1 VQRLFCV
8 KYAEE
13 KMARLRSQA
22 KMGYYPTPETVLG
35 LIKKMV
41 KIEGDPS
48 QFSAMDPCCG
58 TGEFVRAMPDGVK
71 TYGIELDR
79 HRYHEAK
86 KTVGNCC
93 FGDALS
99 DLKATNNA
107 FSCLYLNPPYDWSV
121 NVSGRPER
129 MEYRFLRATLK
140 YLKHGGLLIF
150 IIPGPTLTRCAQ
162 LLSFQFKDIKV
173 FPFPEDE
180 YKAFKQVVVFGQR
193 YQGKDEA
200 AEKKLKEIGD
210 WSEWVEL
217 PFERLD
223 EASERQRF
231 SLVPSGEIKTFY
243 STRIEV
249 SELKRVVDQKGTR
262 LESLFSIEDTESINT
277 LMPLRQGHKAM
288 LLASGFMNGEFQKDG
303 AWYLVK
309 GTTKKSVII
318 DEQKHRRVETDKI
331 EIVLNALDL
340 NEEEFIDIR

>member
-1 VQRLFCV
+1 
-8 KYAEE
+8 
-13 KMARLRSQA
+13 MARLRSQA

-35 LIKKMV
+35 LIKKML
-41 KIEGDPS
+41 KIEGDS
-48 QFSAMDPCCG
+48 SRYCVLDPCCG
-58 TGEFVRAMPDGVK
+58 TGEFVRAMPQGVN

-79 HRYHEAK
+79 HRYHEAG

-93 FGDALS
+93 FGDALA

-121 NVSGRPER
+121 NESGRPER

-150 IIPGPTLTRCAQ
+150 IIPGSTLTRCAQ
-162 LLSFQFKDIKV
+162 ILSFHFKDIKV
-173 FPFPEDE
+173 YLFPEDE

-193 YQGKDEA
+193 HQGKDEA

-210 WSEWVEL
+210 WSEWVLL
-217 PFERLD
+217 PFKRLED
-223 EASERQRF
+223 ASEKERF
-231 SLVPSGEIKTFY
+231 SLVPSGEIKTFH

-303 AWYLVK
+303 RWYLVK

-318 DEQKHRRVETDKI
+318 DEQKHKRVETDKI

>member
-1 VQRLFCV
+1 
-8 KYAEE
+8 
-13 KMARLRSQA
+13 MARLRSQA
-22 KMGYYPTPETVLG
+22 KMGYYPTPETVLA

-48 QFSAMDPCCG
+48 QFSVIDPCCG
-58 TGEFVRAMPDGVK
+58 TGEFVRAMPQGVN

-79 HRYHEAK
+79 YRYHEAK
-86 KTVGNCC
+86 KTVGHCC
-93 FGDALS
+93 FGDALA

-121 NVSGRPER
+121 NMSGRPER

-140 YLKHGGLLIF
+140 YLKKGGLLIF
-150 IIPGPTLTRCAQ
+150 IIPGSTLTRCAQ
-162 LLSFQFKDIKV
+162 ILSYQFKDIKV
-173 FPFPEDE
+173 YPFPENE

-193 YQGKDEA
+193 RTGQDEST
-200 AEKKLKEIGD
+200 EKKLKEIGD
-210 WSEWVEL
+210 WPEWVPL
-217 PFERLD
+217 PFKRLD
-223 EASERQRF
+223 EAAEKVRFTLAPSE
-231 SLVPSGEIKTFY
+231 EIKTFH

-249 SELKRVVDQKGTR
+249 SELKRVVTQKGAK
-262 LESLFSIEDTESINT
+262 LKDLFFIEDTQRINT

-303 AWYLVK
+303 RWYLVK

>member
-1 VQRLFCV
+1 
-8 KYAEE
+8 
-13 KMARLRSQA
+13 MARLRSQA
-22 KMGYYPTPETVLG
+22 RMGYYPTPETVLG

-41 KIEGDPS
+41 NIEGDPS
-48 QFSAMDPCCG
+48 QYFVLDPCCG

-71 TYGIELDR
+71 TCGIELDR

-121 NVSGRPER
+121 NVTGRPER

-150 IIPGPTLTRCAQ
+150 VIPGSTLTRCAE
-162 LLSFQFKDIKV
+162 LLSFQFKDIRV
-173 FPFPEDE
+173 YPFPEDE
-180 YKAFKQVVVFGQR
+180 YRAFKQVVVFGQR
-193 YQGKDEA
+193 HQGKDEA
-200 AEKKLKEIGD
+200 SEKKLKEIGD
-210 WSEWVEL
+210 WSEWIPL
-217 PFERLD
+217 PFKRLE
-223 EASERQRF
+223 EASDNVRF
-231 SLVPSGEIKTFY
+231 SLVSSGEIKTFY

-262 LESLFSIEDTESINT
+262 LESLFSIEDTKSINT

-288 LLASGFMNGEFQKDG
+288 LLASGFMNGEFQQDDT
-303 AWYLVK
+303 WYLVK
-309 GTTKKSVII
+309 GTTRKSVII
-318 DEQKHRRVETDKI
+318 DAQKHKRVETDKI

>member
-1 VQRLFCV
+1 
-8 KYAEE
+8 
-13 KMARLRSQA
+13 MARLRSQA
-22 KMGYYPTPETVLG
+22 KMGYYPTPETVLA

-48 QFSAMDPCCG
+48 QYSVLDPCCG
-58 TGEFVRAMPDGVK
+58 TGEFVRAMPQGVN

-79 HRYHEAK
+79 HRYHEAG

-93 FGDALS
+93 FGDALA

-129 MEYRFLRATLK
+129 MEYRFLQATLK
-140 YLKHGGLLIF
+140 YLKKGGLLIF
-150 IIPGPTLTRCAQ
+150 IIPGSTLTKCAQ
-162 LLSFQFKDIKV
+162 ILSYQFKDIKV
-173 FPFPEDE
+173 YPFPEEE
-180 YKAFKQVVVFGQR
+180 YKDFKQVVVFGHR
-193 YQGKDEA
+193 LAGKDEGT
-200 AEKKLKEIGD
+200 EKKLKEIGD
-210 WSEWVEL
+210 WSDWIPL
-217 PFERLD
+217 PFKRLD
-223 EASERQRF
+223 EAAEEVRF
-231 SLVPSGEIKTFY
+231 TLVPSEEIKTFH

-249 SELKRVVDQKGTR
+249 SELKRVVNQKGAR
-262 LESLFSIEDTESINT
+262 LESLFSIEDTERINT

-288 LLASGFMNGEFQKDG
+288 LLASGFMNGEFQKDDT
-303 AWYLVK
+303 WYLVK

-318 DEQKHRRVETDKI
+318 DEQKHKRVETDKI